1 MPMSHKEQLS
11 KGHRRRRSERRKGSQ
26 PRNQTPDSQKGVACF
41 STFKQVFR
49 FFFPLLEPRRKVVES
64 RGKQNFRAFKQKH
77 HGLSKTMLSFCCFSS
92 GPAGKYRSPTVRDKQ
107 NTPGRPKRA
116 AKKSSRPVTHGLRRR
131 RKVVYP
137 NKGRGNNR
145 NTVGSVFFAPAPPK
159 SLHPMARNNKKKLCT
174 PEDDSK
180 QILETNNTRHETKAQ
195 EQTKTP

>member
-11 KGHRRRRSERRKGSQ
+11 KGHRRCRSERRKGSQ

-49 FFFPLLEPRRKVVES
+49 FFSFARAPPKGCGIQREAKLQSIQTKTPWALKNNVVVLLFF
-64 RGKQNFRAFKQKH
+64 FRAR
-77 HGLSKTMLSFCCFSS
+77 L
-92 GPAGKYRSPTVRDKQ
+92 KYRSPTVRDKQ